1 MSTLTEQHSAAA
13 RPAQVSTFAA
23 WLRSM
28 TEPITTDLKAAAHDD
43 VDGDE
48 LLRRLREAGL

>member
-1 MSTLTEQHSAAA
+1 MSTLTELHSAAA
-13 RPAQVSTFAA
+13 RPAPVSTFAA
-23 WLRSM
+23 WLRAM
-28 TEPITTDLKAAAHDD
+28 TEPVMRDLNAEALED